1 MLRTETL
8 DVNMGPQH
16 PSTHGV
22 FRMELTLD
30 GERVVDLKPYFGY
43 LHRGIEKLAEGRTYL
58 QCVPFTDRLDYIC
71 GMSNNLAYAL
81 AVEKLAGIGPVPE
94 RAEYIRVIM
103 AELTRVV
110 NHCVV
115 VGFLLND
122 LGAFF
127 TPVLYCL
134 RQREYILDLFEMTS
148 GSRMTPSYIR
158 PGGVAED
165 IPAEFLPAAQ
175 KVVAGLPAFVDEM
188 DELLTGNEILMARL
202 QGVGKL
208 DPERAIGWGATG
220 PLLRASGVGYDVR
233 RAEPYSVYGRLDFD
247 VAIRQGRDAYARYL
261 LRLDEIRQSTRI
273 LEQALAQMP
282 AGPVMA
288 EGVRRIRPPVG
299 EAYARIEAPKGEL
312 GFYLVSDGSANP
324 YRFRVRPTSLV
335 NLQALREM
343 CLGQL
348 VADVVVILGSVD
360 ITMGEVD
367 R

>member
-8 DVNMGPQH
+8 SINVGPQH

-22 FRMELTLD
+22 FRMVLTLD
-30 GERVVDLKPYFGY
+30 GERVVDLVPHFGY
-43 LHRGIEKLAEGRTYL
+43 LHRGIEKTAEERTYL
-58 QCVPFTDRLDYIC
+58 QDVTFTDRLDYIS

-81 AVEKLAGIGPVPE
+81 AVEKLAGIGPIPE

-110 NHCVV
+110 NHCVA

-134 RQREYILDLFEMTS
+134 RQREYILDLFEMAS

-165 IPAEFLPAAQ
+165 LPAEFLPAAR
-175 KVVAGLPAFVDEM
+175 KVVAGLPAFVDEL

-202 QGVGKL
+202 QKVGIL
-208 DPERAIGWGATG
+208 RPERAVAYGVTG
-220 PLLRASGVGYDVR
+220 PVLRGSGVAYDVR
-233 RAEPYSVYGRLDFD
+233 KAEPYSIYPRFDFE
-247 VAIRQGRDAYARYL
+247 VATQDGQDAYSRYL
-261 LRLDEIRQSTRI
+261 VRLGEIRQSVRI
-273 LEQALAQMP
+273 LEQALAQLP
-282 AGPVMA
+282 DGPVMA
-288 EGVRRIRPPVG
+288 EGARRVRPPAG

-312 GFYLVSDGSANP
+312 GFYLVSDGSPNP
-324 YRFRVRPTSLV
+324 YRYHVRSTSLI

-343 CLGQL
+343 CIGHLI
-348 VADVVVILGSVD
+348 ADVVVILGSID
-360 ITMGEVD
+360 ITLGEVD

>member
-8 DVNMGPQH
+8 TVNVGPQH

-22 FRMELTLD
+22 FRMELVLD
-30 GERVVDLKPYFGY
+30 GERVVDLRPHFGY
-43 LHRGIEKLAEGRTYL
+43 LHRGIEKSAEGRTYL
-58 QCVPFTDRLDYIC
+58 QNLPFTDRLDYVC

-81 AVEKLAGIGPVPE
+81 AVEKLADIGPIPE

-110 NHCVV
+110 NHCVA

-134 RQREYILDLFEMTS
+134 REREYILDLFEMVS

-158 PGGVAED
+158 PGGVAAD
-165 IPAEFLPAAQ
+165 LPDEFLPAARQ
-175 KVVAGLPAFVDEM
+175 VVAGLPAFVDQL
-188 DELLTGNEILMARL
+188 DDLLTGNDILMARL
-202 QGVGKL
+202 QGVGIL
-208 DPERAIGWGATG
+208 PPAQALAMGVTG
-220 PLLRASGVGYDVR
+220 PVLRASGVAYDVR
-233 RAEPYSVYGRLDFD
+233 RAEPYSIYPRFEFD
-247 VAIRQGRDAYARYL
+247 VVTREEQDTYARYL
-261 LRLDEIRQSTRI
+261 VRIEEIRQSVRI
-273 LEQALAQMP
+273 LEQALRDLP

-288 EGVRRIRPPVG
+288 EGVKRIRPPAG

-312 GFYLVSDGSANP
+312 GFYLVSDGSPNP
-324 YRFRVRPTSLV
+324 YRYRIRATSFI
-335 NLQALREM
+335 NLQALRSM
-343 CLGQL
+343 CLGHL
-348 VADVVVILGSVD
+348 VADVMVIFGSID